1 MNKPLVIVSIKLPL
15 QKASTSRYIHL
26 SKNPAALISLSVVF
40 CGMFALSSESVEAK
54 TSRNSS
60 HRDLNYLVP
69 PPPPYMPST
78 LPSTLPSTFP
88 SALEM
93 TSAQTLAAY
102 ADYAVVEKPVNPYGK
117 YIITRKQGDRRQV
130 VQPNPYASYDP
141 VVETKIQKDIDSFD
155 SEISSHEKEIGK
167 LLNL

>member
-26 SKNPAALISLSVVF
+26 SKNPAALISLSVIF
-40 CGMFALSSESVEAK
+40 CGLFALSTESVEAK

-69 PPPPYMPST
+69 PPPPYM
-78 LPSTLPSTFP
+78 P

-117 YIITRKQGDRRQV
+117 YIVTRKQGDRRQV

>member
-26 SKNPAALISLSVVF
+26 SKNPAALISLSVIF
-40 CGMFALSSESVEAK
+40 CGLFALSTESVEAK

-69 PPPPYMPST
+69 PPPPYMPS
-78 LPSTLPSTFP
+78 
-88 SALEM
+88 ALEM

-102 ADYAVVEKPVNPYGK
+102 ADYAVVERPVNPYGK
-117 YIITRKQGDRRQV
+117 YIVTRKQGDRRQV

>member
-26 SKNPAALISLSVVF
+26 SKNPAALISLSVIF
-40 CGMFALSSESVEAK
+40 CGMFALSTESVEAK

-69 PPPPYMPST
+69 PPPPYM
-78 LPSTLPSTFP
+78 P

-117 YIITRKQGDRRQV
+117 YIVTRKQGDRRQV